1 MWHDL
6 ILCPTIS
13 FQFLSLLSH
22 RIVFSSIYCHHIL
35 IPARRPYSGIENVL
49 FLTLPHCPVGGV
61 GMLALLLLS
70 EKALGEASTYA
81 VYIKVRNVLFGTFSS
96 TLTLY
101 LYFLLLLLLSYL
113 MVLIYLFTHSEAN
126 SLFLTTIIL
135 DCTCFKML
143 LLSLTGCYVE
153 YNI

>member
-1 MWHDL
+1 MWHDI
-6 ILCPTIS
+6 ILCPTIP

-81 VYIKVRNVLFGTFSS
+81 VYIKVRNVLWGTFSS

-113 MVLIYLFTHSEAN
+113 MVLIYLEAN
-126 SLFLTTIIL
+126 FTIFDYNFTLYLF
-135 DCTCFKML
+135 
-143 LLSLTGCYVE
+143 
-153 YNI
+153 